1 MHIADPQSGLIAI
14 PDAARIPTRCRL
26 TLLTLLVMLAA
37 TACAQSPVGPA
48 FEPAPPP
55 AADRG
60 RVYLYRIDE
69 RGSLASVRVT
79 LDGLPIGR
87 LRNREYL
94 TLELPIGPH
103 RLRAGLRGFGF
114 LAWGWN
120 EHRFSLAPGETRYLE
135 LSVRLD
141 ARAVPDSRELEIAG
155 RQRGGGSENVFILE
169 RPGRKALPELAT
181 TTRLERPAP
190 AEPDRDGN

>member
-1 MHIADPQSGLIAI
+1 M
-14 PDAARIPTRCRL
+14 
-26 TLLTLLVMLAA
+26 
-37 TACAQSPVGPA
+37 
-48 FEPAPPP
+48 
-55 AADRG
+55 ADRG

-87 LRNREYL
+87 FRNREYA
-94 TLELPIGPH
+94 TLELPTGPH

-120 EHRFSLAPGETRYLE
+120 EYRFSLAPGETRYLQ

-141 ARAVPDSRELEIAG
+141 ARTVPDSREVEIAG
-155 RQRGGGSENVFILE
+155 RQQGGASENVFIVVRPE
-169 RPGRKALPELAT
+169 REALPELAT
-181 TTRLERPAP
+181 TTRLERPSP
-190 AEPDRDGN
+190 PEPDRDDN